1 MGSKLSVFASLIFW
15 CLNLNALPDD
25 RKSPIKVVSDRAE
38 QNEKDGTAI
47 YQGSV
52 IVRQG
57 SIIIHA
63 DKVTIV
69 TDIEDGDSIVCEGN
83 PAKYQ
88 QIINTADGL
97 VLASANT
104 IRYFLKKERIG
115 LIQDAS
121 LEQNGTT
128 ITGDKI
134 DYDLK
139 SEIVKASSS
148 ENTKQRIEMVISP
161 TRE

>member
-1 MGSKLSVFASLIFW
+1 MDSKFWLFASLFFW
-15 CLNLNALPDD
+15 CFNLNALPDD

-38 QNEKDGTAI
+38 QNEKNGTAI
-47 YQGSV
+47 YEGAV

-57 SIIIHA
+57 SIIINA

-69 TDIEDGDSIVCEGN
+69 TDVEDGDRIVCEGN
-83 PAKYQ
+83 PAQYQ
-88 QIINTADGL
+88 QIINTEDGL

-104 IRYFLKKERIG
+104 IKYFLKKERIG

-134 DYDLK
+134 YYDLR

-148 ENTKQRIEMVISP
+148 ANTKQRIEMVIPP
-161 TRE
+161 TRQ

>member
-1 MGSKLSVFASLIFW
+1 MVSKLFLFVFVSLWSFS
-15 CLNLNALPDD
+15 LNALQDD
-25 RKSPIKVVSDRAE
+25 RKAPIKVVSDRAE

-52 IVRQG
+52 VVRQG

-69 TDIEDGDSIVCEGN
+69 TDIEDGDRIVCVGN

-104 IRYFLKKERIG
+104 I
-115 LIQDAS
+115 Q
-121 LEQNGTT
+121 
-128 ITGDKI
+128 
-134 DYDLK
+134 
-139 SEIVKASSS
+139 
-148 ENTKQRIEMVISP
+148 
-161 TRE
+161 